1 MRSRLMV
8 AMLVLALPALSD
20 AQRVLRP
27 PQTGRRPDVP
37 AEKPP
42 LLPGI
47 HDAMAYSRYKLSRFS
62 LEQYPMVSYFQT
74 NGLVAEGITTDYL
87 TFGDGTHIGFRAAPS
102 LTVGMDFTSSVL
114 GGPFSLGSSELGVR
128 VRPWTGMRVT
138 PFVDARMS
146 WAYSSSTDA
155 SSTAVPLIF
164 VYQATQDRFT
174 SGSGHG
180 GVLGVGAETR
190 INARFWLSAGLT
202 HARFRMNSRTLV
214 PANPGDSAPEW
225 RYLANAT
232 RLAVGVRY
240 NHGRWLD
247 AP

>member
-1 MRSRLMV
+1 MRSRLML
-8 AMLVLALPALSD
+8 AMLVLSLPALSD
-20 AQRVLRP
+20 AQRVVRP
-27 PQTGRRPDVP
+27 PHTARTPDRP

-42 LLPGI
+42 LMPGI
-47 HDAMAYSRYKLSRFS
+47 HDSRLYSRYMLSRFS

-74 NGLVAEGITTDYL
+74 NGLVAEGIPADYW

-102 LTVGMDFTSSVL
+102 VTVGLDFTSSII

-128 VRPWTGMRVT
+128 VKPWTRLRVT

-146 WAYSSSTDA
+146 WAYSAGFGAPSD
-155 SSTAVPLIF
+155 AVPLVF
-164 VYQATQDRFT
+164 MYQATRDNFT
-174 SGSGHG
+174 SGSGRG
-180 GVLGVGAETR
+180 RVVGIGAETR
-190 INARFWLSAGLT
+190 LNARFWLTTGLT
-202 HARFRMNSRTLV
+202 HARFRMTERNNLGFTG
-214 PANPGDSAPEW
+214 PGSSEEW

-232 RLAVGVRY
+232 RLSVGVRY